1 MGNAEKQGQ
10 WSLQWR
16 SRRTCTIWSYEQR
29 VKARV
34 SPHIPPMS
42 ANYDITRAVGPSDI
56 MKIRKAHKRYFGS
69 QLVELL
75 LFFFLLRFHCCSSFT
90 MLPTFPRSAQHS
102 HTNCSLGSEKKKL
115 LCTCK
120 KRACYGKEGATSHH
134 PRMRV
139 LPARLQ
145 KARHNTMDLTC

>member
-90 MLPTFPRSAQHS
+90 MLPTFPRSAQRS
-102 HTNCSLGSEKKKL
+102 HTNCSLGSEKKSYFAHARSEPATERKGPRHTTL
-115 LCTCK
+115 ECAYSQLGF
-120 KRACYGKEGATSHH
+120 KRLDTT
-134 PRMRV
+134 RW
-139 LPARLQ
+139 
-145 KARHNTMDLTC
+145 T